1 MMFTWRVIYYL
12 NMTDQPGTAIKRSVE
27 RCQQREGMSEADAEA
42 ILDAHRHIELLGP
55 SEISK
60 SHHSDILM
68 RSVKMAREVGGL
80 ADALEDGDALLKT
93 VATDEIAEVEDATVA
108 SLELEFVKCPAISKI
123 PTISYEGVAAV
134 EDPRE
139 GDND

>member
-1 MMFTWRVIYYL
+1 MSSRTLAGVDVDVGDL
-12 NMTDQPGTAIKRSVE
+12 ADQLH
-27 RCQQREGMSEADAEA
+27 Q
-42 ILDAHRHIELLGP
+42 
-55 SEISK
+55 
-60 SHHSDILM
+60 
-68 RSVKMAREVGGL
+68 L